1 MDDRRETAGCRV
13 TGKEKKMNPITSL
26 RQWMYPK
33 EFRIE
38 AKAWPSEL
46 SVAMEQ
52 LVNSLATPAQPAQD
66 DVQIGMLADVGTGL
80 WRLRQKMLQPGS
92 EQPLEEMRRAYRH
105 LESTLDALGRA
116 NIRIQDHTGDLIP
129 EGGIPNLK
137 VLAYQPMPGVTHNQV
152 QETIKPTI
160 YYKDRMIQ
168 MGEVI
173 VSVPE
178 DKEVQGQ

>member
-1 MDDRRETAGCRV
+1 
-13 TGKEKKMNPITSL
+13 MNPISSL
-26 RQWMYPK
+26 RQWLYPK
-33 EFRIE
+33 EFRIG
-38 AKAWPSEL
+38 AVTWPPEL
-46 SVAMEQ
+46 PVALEQ
-52 LVNSLATPAQPAQD
+52 LVSKISAPAQPSQD
-66 DVQIGMLADVGTGL
+66 AVQIGILADVGTGL
-80 WRLRQKMLQPGS
+80 WRLRQKILQPGS

-129 EGGIPNLK
+129 EGEGLKLK
-137 VLAYQPMPGVTHNQV
+137 VLAYQPQAGVIHKQV

-160 YYKDRMIQ
+160 YYKDQMIQ

-178 DKEVQGQ
+178 DSSSHEQNHD